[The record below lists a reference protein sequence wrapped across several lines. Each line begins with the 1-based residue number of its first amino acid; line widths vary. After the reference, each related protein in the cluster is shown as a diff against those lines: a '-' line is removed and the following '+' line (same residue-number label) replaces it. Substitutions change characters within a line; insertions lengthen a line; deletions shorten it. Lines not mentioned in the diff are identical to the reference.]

1 MSRRGIE
8 MSNVLTVAKKELSD
22 LVNSKL
28 VTVFLVFYLFIFFSS
43 FYDVIRPYP
52 DRPPILF
59 QLMNDPIQIIF
70 VNYAYLLCWYGSQMA
85 IILGFIS
92 MTREL
97 DGKALNTL
105 LAKPLYRDTII
116 NGKMLG
122 AIAFSILL
130 FVFTTALYILAIL
143 VYFSNSMD
151 KVIGVYIPQFLG
163 GIPLAFMLS
172 MLTIMFFYSL
182 TILFCVLFKD
192 QSLALFACILAWLT
206 LFLIING
213 SDVAGYIGAFFNSE
227 ALTRFISG
235 FSIYTMLFYI
245 LEYMDI
251 VSVVTR
257 YGFEVLKLGLYCL
270 VTTILAYIAF
280 LRRDVA

>member
-1 MSRRGIE
+1 
-8 MSNVLTVAKKELSD
+8 MSNILMVARKELSD

-28 VTVFLVFYLFIFFSS
+28 VTVFLIFYLFIFLSS

-52 DRPPILF
+52 DLPPVLF
-59 QLMNDPIQIIF
+59 QLDNDPIQIIF
-70 VNYAYLLCWYGSQMA
+70 VQYVYLLCWYGSQMA

-130 FVFTTALYILAIL
+130 FVFTTALYIMAIL

-151 KVIGVYIPQFLG
+151 KVISFYIPQFIG

-172 MLTIMFFYSL
+172 MLCIMLFYSL
-182 TILFCVLFKD
+182 TLLFCILIKE
-192 QSLALFACILAWLT
+192 QSFALFVSILMWFL
-206 LFLIING
+206 LFLVIG
-213 SDVAGYIGAFFNSE
+213 GCDVAYYIGIFFNSE
-227 ALTRFISG
+227 ALDHLIGG
-235 FSIYTMLFYI
+235 FSIYTMLYYI

-251 VSVVTR
+251 GSVLTK
-257 YGFEVLKLGLYCL
+257 YGIEILKLSLYCF
-270 VTTILAYIAF
+270 VTIILTYIAF